1 MESKSY
7 CPLDPRSLQFGRVF
21 LQIVNYST
29 KVSNMKNG
37 NAASQIKDVKSDA
50 TMELNKLMIS
60 HSKLK
65 NFHFHPEES
74 PITFLITRV

>member
-1 MESKSY
+1 
-7 CPLDPRSLQFGRVF
+7 
-21 LQIVNYST
+21 
-29 KVSNMKNG
+29 MKNG
-37 NAASQIKDVKSDA
+37 NAASRIKDVKSDA

-74 PITFLITRV
+74 PITFLITITLTAGITLTALLET